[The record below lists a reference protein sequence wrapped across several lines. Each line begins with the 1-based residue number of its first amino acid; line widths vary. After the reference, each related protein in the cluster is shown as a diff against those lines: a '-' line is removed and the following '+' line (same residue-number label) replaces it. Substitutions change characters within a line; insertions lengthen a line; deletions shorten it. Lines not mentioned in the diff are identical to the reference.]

1 MPVLRPFSRGGRL
14 PRAAA
19 ILLMSAIAAAAGCG
33 PMRAP
38 AALAPVALR
47 LSPAEVIERHNAWAD
62 SVQQLWSRAAVGLV
76 MPRDDSR
83 GQRAR
88 YDMDGH
94 LFLVKPDR
102 LFLHGQVLGQEVFK
116 MGTGGERFWLW
127 IRPRVN
133 TIWTGRR
140 GGEGERRFVLS
151 PADLMLALGLF
162 RIDLSPEAPAEF
174 EAQPHAYVLTLRQCR
189 GADTL
194 PLRRIW
200 FDRRTLR
207 PIRADLF
214 DERGT
219 AIVMAELLAY
229 EKVGETDICGAY
241 RVRFYGDE
249 EVDLV
254 LVLSNVRLDK
264 KIPDAVFE
272 YKVPPGAKVEDLDA
286 EKKSDEVAK

>member
-1 MPVLRPFSRGGRL
+1 MP
-14 PRAAA
+14 
-19 ILLMSAIAAAAGCG
+19 AIAAAAGCG

-38 AALAPVALR
+38 AAQAAVAPR

-76 MPRDDSR
+76 MPRNEGR
-83 GQRAR
+83 GNRAR

-102 LFLHGQVLGQEVFK
+102 LFLHGQILGQEVFK

-127 IRPRVN
+127 IRPKVN
-133 TIWTGRR
+133 TVWTGRR
-140 GGEGERRFVLS
+140 GGEGERRFILA
-151 PADLMLALGLF
+151 PDDLMLAMGMF

-174 EAQPHAYVLTLRQCR
+174 EAQPHAYVLTIQQRL
-189 GADTL
+189 GAALL
-194 PLRRIW
+194 PQRRIW

-207 PIRADLF
+207 PIRVDLF
-214 DERGT
+214 DEGGT

-229 EKVGETDICGAY
+229 EKVGEMDVCAAY

-264 KIPDAVFE
+264 KISDAVFEYKVPPGAQVEDLDAVFE

-286 EKKSDEVAK
+286 GKKGDGAAK

>member
-1 MPVLRPFSRGGRL
+1 MPVLRPFSRRGRL
-14 PRAAA
+14 PRAVA
-19 ILLMSAIAAAAGCG
+19 ILLMLAMAAAAGCG
-33 PMRAP
+33 PVRAP
-38 AALAPVALR
+38 AAQAPVAPR

-76 MPRDDSR
+76 MPRDDSH

-88 YDMDGH
+88 YDVDGH

-116 MGTGGERFWLW
+116 MGAGGERFWLW
-127 IRPRVN
+127 IRPKVN
-133 TIWTGRR
+133 TVWTGRR
-140 GGEGERRFVLS
+140 GGEGERRFILS
-151 PADLMLALGLF
+151 PADLMLALGMF
-162 RIDLSPEAPAEF
+162 RIDLSPEAPADF
-174 EAQPHAYVLTLRQCR
+174 EAQPHAYVLTLRQRR

-207 PIRADLF
+207 PIRVDLF
-214 DERGT
+214 DDRGT

-229 EKVGETDICGAY
+229 EKVGETDVCAAY

-286 EKKSDEVAK
+286 EKKSDEVTK